1 MTNTPA
7 AATRPSRRLLPVAGA
22 ALAALLLVVLASSGG
37 SGSGDGGAGAVDA
50 APAAVT
56 VTGPLCDLLPAGS
69 EPGNPSSLA
78 GQPADQAL
86 QWIPVLT
93 TFEAAVRATGLA
105 DELTRG
111 VTILAPTDDAF
122 VAMFSRT
129 NLDEL
134 LLRDTD
140 VLRDLLRDHLVTGV
154 LPVSELIAAG
164 TVTTVAGTTLTVTGR
179 TVTGRGQTAR
189 VDEAETVCADYQAVD
204 ARIHVIDQV
213 LGDLPSTAGEDDD
226 GHPAH

>member
-1 MTNTPA
+1 MTDTNS
-7 AATRPSRRLLPVAGA
+7 ATARSALRRILPIAGA
-22 ALAALLLVVLASSGG
+22 TLAAVLLVLVGSTAGG
-37 SGSGDGGAGAVDA
+37 GDGAADAG
-50 APAAVT
+50 PTGTT

-69 EPGNPSSLA
+69 EPGNPASLA
-78 GQPADQAL
+78 DQPPDQAL

-105 DELTRG
+105 AELNRE

-122 VAMFSRT
+122 AGRFSRT

-140 VLRDLLRDHLVTGV
+140 ELRGLLREHLVTGA
-154 LPVSELIAAG
+154 LPVAELVAAG
-164 TVTTVAGTTLTVTGR
+164 TVTTVAGTSLTVTG
-179 TVTGRGQTAR
+179 VGPGAR
-189 VDEAETVCADYQAVD
+189 LDDRAETVCADYRAGA
-204 ARIHVIDQV
+204 ARIHVINEV
-213 LGDLPSTAGEDDD
+213 LGDLPTTAGQDDD